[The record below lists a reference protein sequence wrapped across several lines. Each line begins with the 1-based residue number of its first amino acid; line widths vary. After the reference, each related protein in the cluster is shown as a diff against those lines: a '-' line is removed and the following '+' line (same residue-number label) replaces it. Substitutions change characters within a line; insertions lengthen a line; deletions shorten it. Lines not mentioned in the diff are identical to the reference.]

1 MVRTRHIAAGI
12 GTAVLLSLS
21 GGQAAWADA
30 PALGTAPLQETGDRD
45 RGEEREGGNDE
56 ANERQYDSGEYRG
69 DDDSTRN
76 SDERIV
82 DVDLLNTSPDEKNG
96 DDDK

>member
-1 MVRTRHIAAGI
+1 MMRTRYIAAGI
-12 GTAVLLSLS
+12 GTAVLLTLS
-21 GGQAAWADA
+21 GGQAAWADV
-30 PALGTAPLQETGDRD
+30 PAQETMQESGDRD
-45 RGEEREGGNDE
+45 RDAAREDGNDE
-56 ANERQYDSGEYRG
+56 ANEREYDSGEYRG

-76 SDERIV
+76 SDERIA

>member
-1 MVRTRHIAAGI
+1 MMRTRHIAVGI
-12 GTAVLLSLS
+12 GTAVLLTLS

-30 PALGTAPLQETGDRD
+30 PALGTVPNQESGDRD

-56 ANERQYDSGEYRG
+56 ANERSYDSGEYRG

>member
-1 MVRTRHIAAGI
+1 MMRTRHIAAGI
-12 GTAVLLSLS
+12 GTAVLLTLS
-21 GGQAAWADA
+21 GGQAAWADV
-30 PALGTAPLQETGDRD
+30 PAQGTMHESGDRD
-45 RGEEREGGNDE
+45 RAAEREDGNDE

-76 SDERIV
+76 SDERIL